1 MKKLAVI
8 MIFLA
13 AVVLSGTDARAG
25 DPHLYVSDS
34 AVLPLSDGATNKA
47 GSKSDIAKIYL
58 TKHRMTIELGSG
70 QTKTTVKAS
79 LDGAEVQV
87 DPALLRDGHLYI
99 SLRTLK
105 LSGAAA
111 SVGWDAQKQEAAV
124 TMKPELSP
132 SWQELIFR
140 AGSSGVFRPNGN
152 ALGEDRLPELFLSEG
167 RVYIPVKSLA
177 LLGMAASADQQSL
190 VLEWSEKFLEMTQQ
204 MQETEGTRVTFSVL
218 YQQEMYAPQ
227 ILTSY
232 GSGAWGGG
240 TGRQTGSEIALD
252 GRSYNRMEYTV
263 ELRPG
268 VNPLRLYA
276 VSSGSAD
283 FSITRTVEKP
293 EQIPVSL
300 TEQGTEY
307 VELILPES
315 GYVKLNAGKE
325 LTLAG
330 EIKKADSGS
339 GLDELTII
347 QQKYESG
354 EHGSGQPGYKTMN
367 TASLPISKGRF
378 NGRIVFPEPGDY
390 LLQVYSPRYIPM
402 PESEPASVLWAE
414 LVVRVE

>member
-1 MKKLAVI
+1 MKKLVGI
-8 MIFLA
+8 MIFSSAL
-13 AVVLSGTDARAG
+13 VLSGMNPLAG
-25 DPHLYVSDS
+25 DPSPRVSIL
-34 AVLPLSDGATNKA
+34 AALAPSDETTNKFE
-47 GSKSDIAKIYL
+47 SETDIAKIYL
-58 TKHRMTIELGSG
+58 IKHRMTMELGSDK
-70 QTKTTVKAS
+70 TKGN
-79 LDGAEVQV
+79 LDGSEVQV
-87 DPALLRDGHLYI
+87 DPASLRDGHMYI

-111 SVGWDAQKQEAAV
+111 SVGWDAQKQEAKV
-124 TMKPELSP
+124 TMKPELSS

-140 AGSSGVFRPNGN
+140 AGSSGAFRPNGN
-152 ALGEDRLPELFLSEG
+152 VLAGAEIPELLLSEG
-167 RVYIPVKSLA
+167 RVYIPVKSLS
-177 LLGMAASADQQSL
+177 LLGIAASADQGRL
-190 VLEWSEKFLEMTQQ
+190 VLEWSEKFIEVTKQLQESKGTQ
-204 MQETEGTRVTFSVL
+204 VTFSAL

-240 TGRQTGSEIALD
+240 TGRQTGSGIDLD
-252 GRSYNRMEYTV
+252 GRIYNRMEYTV

-276 VSSGSAD
+276 VSAGMAD
-283 FSITRTVEKP
+283 FSVTRTVDNP
-293 EQIPVSL
+293 EQIPVSF
-300 TEQGTEY
+300 TEQGAEY

-330 EIKKADSGS
+330 GLKKAGS

-347 QQKYESG
+347 QQRYESDDNDAG
-354 EHGSGQPGYKTMN
+354 KPGYKTVN
-367 TASLPISKGRF
+367 TATLSISEGEF
-378 NGRIVFPEPGDY
+378 NGKIFFPEPGDY

-414 LVVRVE
+414 LVVKVE